1 MTGVGKPS
9 DYYTY
14 KNTQRV
20 WSLSASGPSNVTG
33 NLKKRIFLLK
43 SRKIEVPYEVNF
55 QVDAVGDYRVDI
67 SGDHVNFF
75 DPLDPI
81 QE

>member
-1 MTGVGKPS
+1 MTGAGVESIG
-9 DYYTY
+9 
-14 KNTQRV
+14 V
-20 WSLSASGPSNVTG
+20 LSVEFTG

-67 SGDHVNFF
+67 SGDHVNSLTL
-75 DPLDPI
+75 LDPI